1 MDELKQGSMDEFEK
15 TNEEI
20 LRLVDEWAPR
30 LLALPEET
38 IANRRN
44 SQNRSIK
51 QILGHLIDSASN
63 NTHRIVHLQYQPI
76 PLVFPNYATYGN
88 NDRWIAIQNYQAENW
103 HDMVQLWK
111 YANIHIVH
119 VIRNVDV
126 SKLDNEWIAGPD
138 EMVSLRDMIVS
149 YLDHLKFH
157 LDEIGELAGDAA
169 RQRDVEPEKT
179 ACGKPAIVPMF
190 NSVGQ
195 CEEAIDLYKRAF
207 GAKVDC
213 LFRYSHAD
221 KRDWPSPLTDEQ
233 ARKIYHAEI
242 RICGQRVMLSDDL
255 EQEVKRG
262 TSLSLTVV
270 FESPEQVKA
279 AYEVLKDGGTTI
291 HPIQSRTYSACIG
304 VLVDRFGIGWGLM
317 VE

>member
-1 MDELKQGSMDEFEK
+1 MDELEQPHLDEFEK
-15 TNEEI
+15 INEGI
-20 LRLVDEWAPR
+20 LSLVHEWVPS

-38 IANRRN
+38 ILSKRN

-63 NTHRIVHLQYQPI
+63 NTHRIVHLQYGPN
-76 PLVFPNYATYGN
+76 PLVFPNYATHGN

-119 VIRNVDV
+119 VIRNVHV
-126 SKLDNEWIAGPD
+126 SKLNNEWIAGPD

-157 LDEIGELAGDAA
+157 LEEIRELAGDAA
-169 RQRDVEPEKT
+169 QQHDMQAEQT
-179 ACGKPAIVPMF
+179 GGGKPPVVPSF
-190 NSVGQ
+190 NFAGQ

-207 GAKVDC
+207 GAKIDS
-213 LFRYSHAD
+213 LFRYSDAD
-221 KRDWPSPLTDEQ
+221 KRDWPYLLTDEQ

-279 AYEVLKDGGTTI
+279 AYEVLKDGGTII